1 MSAETDLYAA
11 LSGRA
16 PLTALVGSRIYPDA
30 IPEGDALPA
39 VVYQRAGTEP
49 ITTIGNVTLAEQV
62 RFGITAWSET
72 RLSADA
78 VADEIAAAIAGAI
91 NPMSDRSSGFDAEC
105 GLYAVTVECDWWHV
119 F

>member
-16 PLTALVGSRIYPDA
+16 ALTALVGARIYPDA

-39 VVYQRAGTEP
+39 IVYQRAGTVP
-49 ITTIGNVTLAEQV
+49 STTLGNVTLAEQV

-72 RLSADA
+72 RIAADA
-78 VADEIAAAIAGAI
+78 VV
-91 NPMSDRSSGFDAEC
+91 
-105 GLYAVTVECDWWHV
+105 GLHAVTIECDWWHT